1 VKNDGLYLF
10 LVQDSDRPLYL
21 FATDFAHA
29 LREWELQ
36 MRRENEFAEGEAVPG
51 PDGVQCIAG
60 PDEVLQPAWDPPT
73 DAEVEGCD
81 VDSLRAALFARNNDV
96 DRIAAERDEAYSR
109 LEEQRTRA
117 EAAEAEVAEH
127 ARVSGGAADI
137 ASERA
142 RQTAKW
148 GDAHDSQ
155 HVQAEL
161 VRAAKGLLSAVL
173 CECAWDR
180 WGLVVRHLDARER
193 LVIAGALIA
202 AEIDRRDRAAKR
214 RAQGGAS

>member
-1 VKNDGLYLF
+1 MKNGLSLF

-60 PDEVLQPAWDPPT
+60 PDKVLQPAWRPPT
-73 DAEVEGCD
+73 DADADAEGCD
-81 VDSLRAALFARNNDV
+81 VDSLRAA
-96 DRIAAERDEAYSR
+96 I
-109 LEEQRTRA
+109 
-117 EAAEAEVAEH
+117 
-127 ARVSGGAADI
+127 
-137 ASERA
+137 
-142 RQTAKW
+142 
-148 GDAHDSQ
+148 
-155 HVQAEL
+155 
-161 VRAAKGLLSAVL
+161 VL
-173 CECAWDR
+173 
-180 WGLVVRHLDARER
+180 RHLEVRER